1 MGLVS
6 QLLLQYAKNTKHKK
20 TVIFSKMKAANNAR
34 SHQIVNNPANS
45 LPIKRKLKKNSTF

>member
-45 LPIKRKLKKNSTF
+45 LPIKRKLKKKSTF

>member
-20 TVIFSKMKAANNAR
+20 TVIFSKMKAANAR